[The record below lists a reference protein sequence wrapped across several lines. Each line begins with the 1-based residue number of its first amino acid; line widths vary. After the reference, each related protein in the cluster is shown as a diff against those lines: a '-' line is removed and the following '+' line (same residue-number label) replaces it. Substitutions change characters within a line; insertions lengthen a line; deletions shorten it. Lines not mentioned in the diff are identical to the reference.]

1 MEGSYSG
8 LIVGGKEYPIGEVG
22 GNRGEGVGLEG
33 LSNAAG
39 ARGGCGDGVRWMR
52 WYECAGKELGAEE
65 GEVVLDGEG
74 LGFCVK
80 MANG

>member
-33 LSNAAG
+33 LANGAG
-39 ARGGCGDGVRWMR
+39 ARGG
-52 WYECAGKELGAEE
+52 
-65 GEVVLDGEG
+65 
-74 LGFCVK
+74 
-80 MANG
+80 